1 MTDFE
6 HLLSLPVPV
15 ETELMRAKWAAD
27 RLNADN
33 QKEENDR
40 LWRYACPHCGGTNAF
55 TGDPK
60 TGLQFRGSAVCTDCG
75 KGFAA
80 VKYRPIGKDG
90 PLLKLKRAFE
100 EYEPSLLLVKRA
112 DDDKYPF
119 TVAVDLDGTL
129 AKKEEPFNPA
139 TIGEP
144 IPGAIAWVTK
154 FHEAGARIIIFTVRG
169 DADLVATWLTK
180 HKVPYDHINENPD
193 QPKDSSG
200 KILADVYY
208 DDRAINATNHDK
220 AGPEVLGRIKAHDL
234 LSAVTLE
241 SDDSSVK
248 K

>member
-6 HLLSLPVPV
+6 RLLSLPVPV
-15 ETELMRAKWAAD
+15 ETELMRAKWATDRVLVHAKTAD
-27 RLNADN
+27 
-33 QKEENDR
+33 DR
-40 LWRYACPHCGGTNAF
+40 FCRYACPYCNGTNAF

-60 TGLQFRGSAVCTDCG
+60 TGVKFRGSAVCTDCG

-80 VKYRPIGKDG
+80 RQYKPIEKDDTLG
-90 PLLKLKRAFE
+90 LKRAFE
-100 EYEPSLLLVKRA
+100 EYEPVLFLVKRA